1 VTRPGQEQA
10 AAHAVRDRDV
20 AVAGD
25 IVDSVVVTGDNVS
38 VELKLGPE
46 QGALL
51 ERLAR
56 AQRPQ
61 KRQRPRPL
69 RSVPK
74 PYADIVDRDAEAT
87 AIVDAVREL
96 RAVNVYGEPG
106 VGKTYV
112 LLQALQRGADKPL
125 RDGAVYLFAHGQLE
139 DVMQGL
145 FEEFYDCEPPF
156 KPSDSQIRRD
166 LDSVR
171 ALVVLDGLELRR
183 DAAQQ
188 LPLAMPCCCVVIASR
203 ERSLWEGA
211 PLALRGLG
219 VTDAVTV
226 VEQELGRPLAPD
238 ERDPAQRICEVL
250 LGHPLRI
257 REAVAAVLASGSTLA
272 DIERRLTD
280 APDAVAS
287 LAATKLSQARDAERQ
302 LIAALAVFG
311 DASVGN
317 EHLRSIADVSGFDQV
332 VSDAVARRDIRSHS
346 PRYTLSATL
355 ARSAELPRLDAYG
368 DRALRLFV
376 EWAEELRGDPAAQL
390 QEGPALLALLRW
402 AAKNKRPRE
411 AIRLGRVIDTAFAAG
426 RRWGAWREVLETV
439 LAASRQGGER
449 SSEAWALHQLGT
461 RAFCRGEVEA
471 GVEMLR
477 QALHL
482 RRELGDDAGA
492 IVTYHNLG
500 VALRPEPVW
509 TRFPRLW
516 LLGLPVVA
524 VLASASIAAG
534 LFSCAGPRSR
544 PSTGVPVTT
553 STSSTGPTSAGPTS
567 AGSNSA
573 GSNSAGSNSAGSN
586 SAGSNSAGSNSAGS
600 NSAGSNSAG
609 SNSVGSN
616 SGGAAVVGGHIV
628 GGHIVGGHI
637 VGGGALRVT
646 APSGSNSTQP
656 IK

>member
-1 VTRPGQEQA
+1 MTRPGQEQA
-10 AAHAVRDRDV
+10 AAHAVGDRDV

-25 IVDSVVVTGDNVS
+25 IVDSVVVTGDNVN

-61 KRQRPRPL
+61 KRQRPTPL

-74 PYADIVDRDAEAT
+74 PYADSVDRDAEAS
-87 AIVDAVREL
+87 AIIDAVRER

-112 LLQALQRGADKPL
+112 LLHALHRGADKPL
-125 RDGAVYLFAHGQLE
+125 PDGAVYLFAHGPLE
-139 DVMQGL
+139 DVVQGL
-145 FEEFYDCEPPF
+145 FEEFYECEPPF

-166 LDSVR
+166 LDGVR
-171 ALVVLDGLELRR
+171 ALVVLDGLELER

-188 LPLAMPCCCVVIASR
+188 LPLVMPGCCVVIGSR
-203 ERSLWEGA
+203 ERSLWEGV

-238 ERDPAQRICEVL
+238 ERDPAQRICKVL

-257 REAVAAVLASGSTLA
+257 REAVAAALASGGTLA

-280 APDAVAS
+280 AADAVAS

-302 LIAALAVFG
+302 LIAALGVFSE
-311 DASVGN
+311 ASVGH
-317 EHLRSIADVSGFDQV
+317 EHLRSIVDVSGFDQV
-332 VSDAVARRDIRSHS
+332 VSDAVARRDIRAHS

-355 ARSAELPRLDAYG
+355 AGSAELPRVDAYG
-368 DRALRLFV
+368 ERALLLFIA
-376 EWAEELRGDPAAQL
+376 WAEELRGDPAAQL
-390 QEGPALLALLRW
+390 REGPALLALLRW
-402 AAKNKRPRE
+402 AAENGRPRE

-449 SSEAWALHQLGT
+449 SAEAWALHQLGT
-461 RAFCRGEVEA
+461 RAFCRGEVDA

-477 QALHL
+477 QALRL

-492 IVTYHNLG
+492 SVTDHNLG
-500 VALRPEPVW
+500 VALRPVPVW

-516 LLGLPVVA
+516 LLALPAVA
-524 VLASASIAAG
+524 VLAVASIAAG
-534 LFSCAGPRSR
+534 LFSCAGPHPR
-544 PSTGVPVTT
+544 PSTGVTVTT
-553 STSSTGPTSAGPTS
+553 STSSTGTSSTGPSSTGTSSTGTSSTGTSSTGPSSTGTSSTGPSSTGPTSVGPTSAGPTS
-567 AGSNSA
+567 VGPTSVGPTSA
-573 GSNSAGSNSAGSN
+573 GPASRHSP
-586 SAGSNSAGSNSAGS
+586 
-600 NSAGSNSAG
+600 
-609 SNSVGSN
+609 VGPTSKPF
-616 SGGAAVVGGHIV
+616 SIGP
-628 GGHIVGGHI
+628 
-637 VGGGALRVT
+637 T
-646 APSGSNSTQP
+646 SKPS